1 MRVAVVGYLSLD
13 TIVTPQGQWRD
24 VPGGAALYAALAAA
38 SAGAKPS
45 LIAQAGA
52 DFPQDALDRAAA
64 AGVDVSL
71 VARATQPTRR
81 SELSYLATGARI
93 PTKSDPESWWR
104 ETMALL
110 PPSLPQDAFAV
121 VVVCAQPAESAA
133 LAIGRAGNARIV
145 MDTSE
150 FYAQRETAQL
160 RTLFARASVAAP
172 SREETRLLFPN
183 MDDNSAAAAL
193 AALGPTVVQKRS
205 TDGVH
210 VVPARGGQGRTIPA
224 KLETAVDPTGAGDS
238 LVGGLAGALACG
250 QSLDDAV
257 AFGMRCAR
265 RAVGAVGAKK
275 LGL

>member
-13 TIVTPQGQWRD
+13 TIVTPQGSWPD

-45 LIAQAGA
+45 LIAMAGA
-52 DFPQDALDRAAA
+52 DFPQDVLDRAAS

-71 VARATQPTRR
+71 VQRAAQPTRR
-81 SELSYLATGARI
+81 SDLRYLATGARI
-93 PTKSDPESWWR
+93 PSPTDPENWWK
-104 ETMALL
+104 ESLALQ
-110 PPSLPQDAFAV
+110 PPPLPQEQFTALV
-121 VVVCAQPAESAA
+121 LCAQPAEFAA
-133 LAIGRAGNARIV
+133 VAIGRAGSARIV

-150 FYAQRETAQL
+150 FYAEREAPML
-160 RTLFARASVAAP
+160 RSLFARVSVAAP
-172 SREETRLLFPN
+172 SREETRLLFAN
-183 MDDNSAAAAL
+183 MDDNSAAVAL

-210 VVPARGGQGRTIPA
+210 VVPPRARQGRTIPA
-224 KLETAVDPTGAGDS
+224 KVEAAVDPTGAGDS

-250 QSLDDAV
+250 QSLDDAI